1 MSGWVYIGI
10 FVGLLLVVGLWTD
23 WRRRHSTGGVHGNR
37 PYDARRSA
45 QAGEAE
51 ATRGGGGGG

>member
-1 MSGWVYIGI
+1 VSGWVYIAI
-10 FVGLLLVVGLWTD
+10 FIGLLLAVGLVTD
-23 WRRRHSTGGVHGNR
+23 WRRRHSTGGVTGNR

-51 ATRGGGGGG
+51 ATRGSAG